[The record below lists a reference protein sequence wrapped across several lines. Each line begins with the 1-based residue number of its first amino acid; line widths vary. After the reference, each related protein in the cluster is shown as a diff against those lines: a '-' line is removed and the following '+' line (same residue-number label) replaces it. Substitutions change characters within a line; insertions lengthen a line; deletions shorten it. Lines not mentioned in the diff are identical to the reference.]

1 MKCSKRFTALLLA
14 ALILVFTPHVPVR
27 AEEETPMD
35 VEYTLNVS
43 KWEKVP
49 KSGEISVFEN
59 DSDEVR
65 RVMTDD
71 YDFTTSQLMVFNG
84 EGIMT
89 EVGEN
94 LYGNKDGT
102 YGSPQTE
109 VDIPP
114 HGFMIVYRG
123 GVSVKLLLTFGFA
136 FEGAMLYNSTMT
148 VVRRIYGS
156 YDKEAGTITIKYNK
170 QQPESE
176 NCKSFLFVG
185 NSTTYFNGIPLKF
198 RAMCAAA
205 GIEVSVTYC
214 TFGSAYLYEFADEN
228 HERGKALRKALAARK
243 YDYVVIQ
250 DAGGANFEDSQPA
263 MDVLIPLIRENGA
276 EPLLYMRYSST
287 SDDSARTAGAVRH
300 YQNYIRL
307 AKLYGLRWSPV
318 AVAFEYCRTEH
329 REINLYAAD
338 NSHHSKEGSYLAAAT
353 LMYSFF
359 GVSPVGN
366 TYTAYMPQ
374 DIVDVLQ
381 AEAAKAVETDFEAG
395 RIAPA
400 EARIKGKKYINL
412 AYEKPY
418 TVNTEPYSRGKAYEL
433 LSDIR
438 ADGSYAGKFTDGMK
452 TANGNDVM
460 CGVYK
465 SEGLTVTVDLG
476 KLYLL
481 ASASTDIVGG
491 PWAGDSVRGAEA
503 TFEYSADGVHFRT
516 AAGTAKGST
525 VKVGNSGSDLRTFRA
540 EPELPE
546 AARYVRVTYSVQSE
560 YCGISEI
567 EAFGTDADPLLTA
580 ASGAAAAAK
589 KALGGK

>member
-1 MKCSKRFTALLLA
+1 
-14 ALILVFTPHVPVR
+14 
-27 AEEETPMD
+27 
-35 VEYTLNVS
+35 
-43 KWEKVP
+43 
-49 KSGEISVFEN
+49 
-59 DSDEVR
+59 
-65 RVMTDD
+65 
-71 YDFTTSQLMVFNG
+71 
-84 EGIMT
+84 
-89 EVGEN
+89 
-94 LYGNKDGT
+94 
-102 YGSPQTE
+102 
-109 VDIPP
+109 
-114 HGFMIVYRG
+114 
-123 GVSVKLLLTFGFA
+123 
-136 FEGAMLYNSTMT
+136 MLYNSTMT

-156 YDKEAGTITIKYNK
+156 YDKEAGTVTIKYNK

-243 YDYVVIQ
+243 YDYVVLQ
-250 DAGGANFEDSQPA
+250 DAGGANFEDSRPA
-263 MDVLIPLIRENGA
+263 MDVLVPLICETGA

-318 AVAFEYCRTEH
+318 AVAFEYCRTGH

-366 TYTAYMPQ
+366 SYTAYMPQ
-374 DIVDVLQ
+374 ETVDVLQ
-381 AEAAKAVETDFEAG
+381 AEAARAVETDFTAG

-400 EARIKGKKYINL
+400 EVTIKGKKYVNE

-418 TVNTEPYSRGKAYEL
+418 TVTSAPYSRGKVFEL
-433 LSDIR
+433 FSDIR

-452 TANGNDVM
+452 TATGDDVM

-465 SEGLTVTVDLG
+465 SEDLTVTVDLG

-481 ASASTDIVGG
+481 ARVSTDIVGG
-491 PWAGDSVRGAEA
+491 PWAPGSLRDAEV
-503 TFEYSADGVHFRT
+503 TFEYSADGVHFRPASET
-516 AAGTAKGST
+516 VRTSV
-525 VKVGNSGSDLRTFRA
+525 VKVGSSGSDLRTFRA

-546 AARYVRVTYSVQSE
+546 AARYVRATYSVQSE